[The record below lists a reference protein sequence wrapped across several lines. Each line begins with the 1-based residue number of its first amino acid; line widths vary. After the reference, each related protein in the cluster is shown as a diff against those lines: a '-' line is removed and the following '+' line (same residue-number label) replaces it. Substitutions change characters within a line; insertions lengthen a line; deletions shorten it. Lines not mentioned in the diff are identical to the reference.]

1 MQTIKNDEMKEWI
14 TISTNWFNNYCNLFT
29 KLTESQQLNFAI
41 KREHSL
47 RVADIALLLADK
59 LEWTDEEKQIAFL
72 IGLLHDIG
80 RFSQVVEFDTFSD
93 DKSIDHA
100 ENAVKILKE
109 GNLFEVLNF
118 ENKELVFA
126 AILNHN
132 KFKISDGLTG
142 QELIHAKLI
151 RDADKMDIFKV
162 LTEYY
167 LKRNGKLNHTLTWE
181 LPKGTVV
188 SPSVAKEVLAGK
200 MVSKKNVASE
210 IDVKIMQL
218 SWVYDLNFRT
228 TFEYLAKHRYLES
241 VYNSLPKNDLVIE
254 IYRKIKV
261 YSENKIMS

>member
-1 MQTIKNDEMKEWI
+1 MKEWI
-14 TISTNWFNNYCNLFT
+14 TISINWFNNYCSLFT

-41 KREHSL
+41 KRDHSL

-132 KFKISDGLTG
+132 KFKISDGITG